1 MLLACVAWL
10 VLCVRY
16 PGLWLVLLPAALPVA
31 SLAPWTG
38 WLLFD
43 EFDILVACTI
53 AAGCMHRLFQAE
65 RRESGAFA
73 TAIFV
78 VVAVLGGVG
87 VYRGMADAGSATL
100 DLFQGYTA
108 AGNSLRLVKPLLYTL
123 LVWLVLGASLRDP
136 ASSARAVD
144 RLATG
149 MLIGLGFVLLAAL
162 HERLAYPGWLN
173 FSSPYRTV
181 ALFWEMHVG
190 GAAIDAYLAL
200 ATPFV
205 AWALWTART
214 APRWGGAAVLMLLT
228 EYACL
233 TTFSRG
239 VYLAVLGPLLALGA
253 LLARRGAGTGT
264 GKARPSF
271 RGRSACSRALLVAML
286 LQAVLV
292 FGSDSFML
300 RRVGSSDR
308 DLRHRLA
315 HWQHGVDQLR
325 TPADWWLGIGLG
337 RLPTRYAATV
347 AGGEFPGSLE
357 LDAQTPDA
365 FVRLSGPRSLPRLGG
380 LFALTQRVPI
390 DASPPLNVRLDIRA
404 SQPVRLRLSVCELHL
419 LYEQRCQEARVLVE
433 PTAGAWRTTSARLEG
448 PALATGAW
456 YARRATVFAVSVI
469 DANAAVELDH
479 LSLSGTDG
487 IERLHNGGFTRQ
499 LSGWF
504 PAASDQF
511 LPWHIDNLYLELLI
525 ERGLTSLL
533 GFLLLVGF
541 AAWRLAFGPARSTTI
556 APFLL
561 ASLAGAMTL
570 GLVSSILDV
579 PRVAFGLCLVILA
592 SLSLKPQ

>member
-1 MLLACVAWL
+1 
-10 VLCVRY
+10 
-16 PGLWLVLLPAALPVA
+16 
-31 SLAPWTG
+31 
-38 WLLFD
+38 
-43 EFDILVACTI
+43 
-53 AAGCMHRLFQAE
+53 
-65 RRESGAFA
+65 
-73 TAIFV
+73 
-78 VVAVLGGVG
+78 
-87 VYRGMADAGSATL
+87 
-100 DLFQGYTA
+100 
-108 AGNSLRLVKPLLYTL
+108 
-123 LVWLVLGASLRDP
+123 
-136 ASSARAVD
+136 
-144 RLATG
+144 
-149 MLIGLGFVLLAAL
+149 
-162 HERLAYPGWLN
+162 
-173 FSSPYRTV
+173 
-181 ALFWEMHVG
+181 
-190 GAAIDAYLAL
+190 
-200 ATPFV
+200 
-205 AWALWTART
+205 
-214 APRWGGAAVLMLLT
+214 
-228 EYACL
+228 
-233 TTFSRG
+233 
-239 VYLAVLGPLLALGA
+239 
-253 LLARRGAGTGT
+253 
-264 GKARPSF
+264 
-271 RGRSACSRALLVAML
+271 ML

-347 AGGEFPGSLE
+347 AGGEF
-357 LDAQTPDA
+357 
-365 FVRLSGPRSLPRLGG
+365 PRSLPRLGG